1 VAIQHFP
8 LKLVSRRMLAPS
20 VGHYTF
26 VRDDGQ
32 PLDFI
37 PGQFIQVHFHYGDG
51 TATKRS
57 YSLATIHDHALGP
70 GEAVEIAVSYV
81 PGGAATALFE
91 GLDMNGTVD
100 ASGPFGR
107 FCLMPADAN
116 SRYLLIGTGTGVTPY
131 RAMLPQ
137 LEAAIRERGIKAVLL
152 FGART
157 PAELLY
163 GDEFRAFADK
173 YPEHFRFVPCFSRE
187 LPEAGSPHAHA
198 DVRHGYVQQFLDEL
212 APDAGG
218 DIAYLCGNPNM
229 VDACFEALK
238 EKGMEVKQIRREKYV
253 SSK

>member
-1 VAIQHFP
+1 MPIVHFP
-8 LKLVSRRMLAPS
+8 LKLTARRMLAPS
-20 VGHYTF
+20 VAHLSF
-26 VRDDGQ
+26 VRGDGQ

-37 PGQFIQVHFHYGDG
+37 PGQFVQVHFQYADG

-57 YSLATIHDHALGP
+57 YSLATIHDHAQGP

-91 GLDMNGTVD
+91 GLELGGSVD
-100 ASGPFGR
+100 ASGPYGR

-116 SRYLLIGTGTGVTPY
+116 RRYLLIGTGTGVTPY
-131 RAMLPQ
+131 RAMLPELARQ
-137 LEAAIRERGIKAVLL
+137 IAGRGIEVVLL

-157 PAELLY
+157 PDELLY
-163 GDEFRAFADK
+163 GDEFRAFAQAH
-173 YPEHFRFVPCFSRE
+173 PAFRFVPCFSRE
-187 LPEAGSPHAHA
+187 LPAAGSPQAHA
-198 DVRHGYVQQFLDEL
+198 DVRHGYVQNFLDEF
-212 APDAGG
+212 APSAEG

-238 EKGMEVKQIRREKYV
+238 VHGLPVPQIRREKYV

>member
-8 LKLVSRRMLAPS
+8 LKLVSRRMLAPT

-26 VRDDGQ
+26 ERDDGQ

-37 PGQFIQVHFHYGDG
+37 PGQFIQVHFTYADG

-91 GLDMNGTVD
+91 GLEDGGRVD

-116 SRYLLIGTGTGVTPY
+116 QRYLLIGTGTGVTPY

-137 LEAAIRERGIKAVLL
+137 LEAQIRARGIQVVLL

-157 PAELLY
+157 PVELLY

-173 YPEHFRFVPCFSRE
+173 YPQNFRFVPCFSRE
-187 LPEAGSPHAHA
+187 LPADPHP
-198 DVRHGYVQQFLDEL
+198 DVRRGYVQQFLEEF
-212 APDAGG
+212 APNAEG

-229 VDACFEALK
+229 VDTCFESLK
-238 EKGMEVKQIRREKYV
+238 GYGLPIPQIRREKYV